1 MAFSSI
7 TLDYTSESR
16 SHDRGGW
23 QAALWI
29 YLCWKS
35 CKNKQQEKLWQY
47 LLAGRPTLQHPDDR
61 LNIMPDLGVGDSQ
74 RLSGKPERTCCV
86 ALCVL
91 VCSLINVSSFYVVH
105 KHLCDWR
112 GMVWYV
118 YMCVHVRAC
127 TGEPLCICLYVCVCI
142 FCVWYS
148 VI

>member
-1 MAFSSI
+1 MAFSTI

-16 SHDRGGW
+16 KHDRGGW

-61 LNIMPDLGVGDSQ
+61 LNIVPDLGVGDSQ

-105 KHLCDWR
+105 KNLCDCE
-112 GMVWYV
+112 GYGVV
-118 YMCVHVRAC
+118 
-127 TGEPLCICLYVCVCI
+127 CLYVCACACMHRWASVYMFVCV
-142 FCVWYS
+142 CVYILC
-148 VI
+148 VV